1 MKKILFTTIL
11 CLFALF
17 AEAQENKF
25 AANRSENA
33 VALIISQMEISDA
46 EAEFIQQTLY
56 NKYASNARKIRGKGL
71 SEDEKKAVYRT
82 AAKETRQKLMTKF
95 NREEVQK
102 IIDLERKSFKK

>member
-1 MKKILFTTIL
+1 MKKILLTTIL

-33 VALIISQMEISDA
+33 VALITSQMDISD
-46 EAEFIQQTLY
+46 EQAEFLQQTLY
-56 NKYASNARKIRGKGL
+56 NKYTSNAKKIRGKGL
-71 SEDEKKAVYRT
+71 SEDEKKAVYSA
-82 AAKETRQKLMTKF
+82 AAKETRQKLMSKF

-102 IIDLERKSFKK
+102 IIDLERESFKK

>member
-1 MKKILFTTIL
+1 MKKILLTTIL

-33 VALIISQMEISDA
+33 VALITSQMDISD
-46 EAEFIQQTLY
+46 EQAEFLQQTLY
-56 NKYASNARKIRGKGL
+56 NKYTSNAKKIRGKGL
-71 SEDEKKAVYRT
+71 SEDEKKAVYRA
-82 AAKETRQKLMTKF
+82 AAKETRQKLMSKF

-102 IIDLERKSFKK
+102 IIDLERESFKK

>member
-33 VALIISQMEISDA
+33 VALITSQMEISDA
-46 EAEFIQQTLY
+46 DAEFIQQTLY

>member
-1 MKKILFTTIL
+1 MKKILMTTIL

-33 VALIISQMEISDA
+33 VALITSQMDISD
-46 EAEFIQQTLY
+46 EQAEFLQQTLY
-56 NKYASNARKIRGKGL
+56 NKYSSNAKKIRGKGL
-71 SEDEKKAVYRT
+71 SEDEKKAVYRA
-82 AAKETRQKLMTKF
+82 AAKETRQKLISKF

-102 IIDLERKSFKK
+102 IIDLERESFKK

>member
-1 MKKILFTTIL
+1 MKKILHTTIL

-33 VALIISQMEISDA
+33 VALITSQMDISD
-46 EAEFIQQTLY
+46 EQAEFLQQTLY
-56 NKYASNARKIRGKGL
+56 NKYSSNAKKIRGKGL
-71 SEDEKKAVYRT
+71 SEDEKKAVYRA
-82 AAKETRQKLMTKF
+82 AAKETRQKLISKF

-102 IIDLERKSFKK
+102 IIDLERESFKK

>member
-33 VALIISQMEISDA
+33 VALITSQMDISDA
-46 EAEFIQQTLY
+46 DAEFIQQTLY

>member
-1 MKKILFTTIL
+1 MTTIL

-33 VALIISQMEISDA
+33 VALITSQMDISD
-46 EAEFIQQTLY
+46 EQAEFLQQTLY
-56 NKYASNARKIRGKGL
+56 NKYSSNAKKIRGKGL
-71 SEDEKKAVYRT
+71 SEDEKKAVYRA
-82 AAKETRQKLMTKF
+82 AAKETRQKLISKF

-102 IIDLERKSFKK
+102 IIDLERESFKK

>member
-1 MKKILFTTIL
+1 MKKILLTTIL

-33 VALIISQMEISDA
+33 VALITSKMDISDEQA
-46 EAEFIQQTLY
+46 DFLQQTLY
-56 NKYASNARKIRGKGL
+56 NKYTSNAKKIRGKGL
-71 SEDEKKAVYRT
+71 SEDEQKAVYRS
-82 AAKETRQKLMTKF
+82 AAKETRQKLMSKF

-102 IIDLERKSFKK
+102 IIDLERESFKK

>member
-1 MKKILFTTIL
+1 MKKILLTTIL

-33 VALIISQMEISDA
+33 VALITSQMDISDA
-46 EAEFIQQTLY
+46 DAEFIQQTLY